1 MDTNPLLSR
10 ALALEPVELSTPG
23 ADAARTVSNESSP
36 TRTVPND
43 SSADAKA
50 RRDLHITTTDE
61 FLAEAAREYQED
73 HIDSALWRRAADQ
86 CGNDASLVIAA
97 YLRARATALQQKQDE
112 RLQGQTRRAGPM
124 RDASDRK
131 VESKPHG
138 EIVSTKV
145 TSVRPRGM
153 QTKLKY
159 LAAAAAALA
168 FVGAVVWLI
177 ASPRE
182 SESVRQPI
190 VSAAA
195 PSPNRS
201 TPPIPLGSELPLV
214 KATSGGTNQG
224 SPAPTFATTV
234 QQMKND
240 GKWNVLVL
248 YASEWARKEPNN
260 AAAWYELSVGYFKL
274 RQLGDAFDAAT
285 KAVQLSP
292 EDALLWRNLGHV
304 NLAVESLPEAGFAF
318 DRALAVKSDDA
329 DALCGA
335 ALVAQRQGRSKD
347 ADAFAK
353 RVKSVDGSCLRVSDG
368 ESAAVAA
375 GGSTAHKPVLSVGR

>member
-1 MDTNPLLSR
+1 MDAKPIIGK
-10 ALALEPVELSTPG
+10 ALALEPIALSTPG
-23 ADAARTVSNESSP
+23 GDAARPVTS
-36 TRTVPND
+36 D
-43 SSADAKA
+43 SSAGAKA
-50 RRDLHITTTDE
+50 QRDLRITTADE
-61 FLAEAAREYQED
+61 FLAKAAREYQEG
-73 HIDSALWRRAADQ
+73 HIDSALWRRAVDQ

-97 YLRARATALQQKQDE
+97 YLRARATALHQKQDE
-112 RLQGQTRRAGPM
+112 RLQRQARRAGSM
-124 RDASDRK
+124 RDARDRK
-131 VESKPHG
+131 AASEPHR

-145 TSVRPRGM
+145 AGVLTLGVTP
-153 QTKLKY
+153 KLKY
-159 LAAAAAALA
+159 LAAVAAALA
-168 FVGAVVWLI
+168 FVVAVVWLI

-182 SESVRQPI
+182 SESVRQPN

-201 TPPIPLGSELPLV
+201 APPTPLGSELPLV
-214 KATSGGTNQG
+214 KTTRGDTIQGG
-224 SPAPTFATTV
+224 PAPTFETTV

-274 RQLGDAFDAAT
+274 RQLGEAFDAAT

-304 NLAVESLPEAGFAF
+304 SLAVERLPEAEIAF
-318 DRALAVKSDDA
+318 DRALAVQSDDA

-335 ALVAQRQGRSKD
+335 ALVAQKQGRPKD
-347 ADAFAK
+347 ADAIAK
-353 RVKSVDGSCLRVSDG
+353 QVKSIDGSCL
-368 ESAAVAA
+368 
-375 GGSTAHKPVLSVGR
+375 